1 VPQFAG
7 LKDPSLGFLGLFLEP
22 VFIPGEL
29 LYLEAVSDSFQ
40 ALPDP
45 GKLAHDLKVL
55 SFDSPKTP
63 PGALEITPIFDRPPG
78 GSPIY

>member
-45 GKLAHDLKVL
+45 GKLAHDLEVCFRKR
-55 SFDSPKTP
+55 PK
-63 PGALEITPIFDRPPG
+63 GL
-78 GSPIY
+78 